1 MISLPGGPVT
11 ADSSCQ
17 PRARPRGGGVT
28 ELKTRA
34 FRARHTPITYLRYS
48 LAALITMAVSPER
61 VLTNVGARPGDMLVL
76 TKPIGTGIF
85 TTALKRGQLDAQSLT
100 RVVEVMSQLNKAA
113 AEALEGL
120 RVHALTDVTGF
131 GLLGHLVEMVAGS
144 GVGARL
150 HWPAIPVQPE
160 AMALA
165 EPGCVPGG
173 TYRNLDHFGSAVRW
187 PSETST
193 ALQAVLADS
202 QTSGGLLIAVDP
214 EDVRQLTQRVASA
227 AVIGEIIEGPPGVVD
242 LGDV

>member
-1 MISLPGGPVT
+1 M
-11 ADSSCQ
+11 
-17 PRARPRGGGVT
+17 T

-193 ALQAVLADS
+193 ARQAVLADS